1 MASTTSTIDS
11 STSESPKVERSS
23 IHVDE
28 LEYGE
33 IHTKPAFI
41 NYVAAIFA

>member
-1 MASTTSTIDS
+1 MASATSTLDS
-11 STSESPKVERSS
+11 SVSESPKVERSN

-28 LEYGE
+28 LDYGE

>member
-1 MASTTSTIDS
+1 MSSSTID
-11 STSESPKVERSS
+11 TSERPKIEPPSLQLNGLS
-23 IHVDE
+23 E

-33 IHTKPAFI
+33 TVHTKPAFI